1 MITRLLIPTLLAA
14 TVSLANAQPVT
25 DQALL
30 MASAAS
36 ELTLLPVPSDLQRHT
51 EKVAEFRLQEISQ
64 ELSEQIDR
72 AIKARLEQDTN
83 LAGLDPS

>member
-14 TVSLANAQPVT
+14 SVSLANAQPVT

-51 EKVAEFRLQEISQ
+51 EKVAEFRLQEISL
-64 ELSEQIDR
+64 ELSERIER
-72 AIKARLEQDTN
+72 EIKDRLEIDSN
-83 LAGLDPS
+83 LVSNDPR